1 MNEYVDFYMQRCLQ
15 IATSKDDKS
24 KHIILNNIKA
34 INYEEAVKL
43 AETIIIDDNK
53 CRLLLSEEVFVKD
66 STLAQY
72 LEKEELDAFKLWRL
86 SVLLYAM
93 IMACNVAELSVSVA
107 DQYLD
112 LFNHL
117 NDGMEI
123 VNIEVV
129 GRLPTETKKGK
140 SQTKTKRFTIT
151 NQLVV
156 NKIKQVYL
164 EQQDDVITVDNF
176 QHYTIKRITTMNEI
190 ANKRILNYYFAQEL
204 KAFLTKYKGGK
215 MSSNRKKLVLYVL
228 YLFGRF
234 KNNVPI
240 NTDNYRTLMS
250 DYNKSRVELFLF
262 TIDGQS
268 FPLIL
273 LPNPEIEKIRSKYRR
288 FIEEM

>member
-15 IATSKDDKS
+15 VATSIDDKS

-43 AETIIIDDNK
+43 AKTIIIDDNK
-53 CRLLLSEEVFVKD
+53 RKLLLSEEVFVND
-66 STLAQY
+66 STLA
-72 LEKEELDAFKLWRL
+72 
-86 SVLLYAM
+86 
-93 IMACNVAELSVSVA
+93 
-107 DQYLD
+107 QYLD

-117 NDGMEI
+117 NDGMN
-123 VNIEVV
+123 VASIEVV

-140 SQTKTKRFTIT
+140 SSTKTKKFTISS
-151 NQLVV
+151 QLLI
-156 NKIKQVYL
+156 NKMKQAYL
-164 EQQDDVITVDNF
+164 ELQDDIVTVDNLK
-176 QHYTIKRITTMNEI
+176 HYTIERITTMNEI

-204 KAFLTKYKGGK
+204 KAFLSKYKGGK
-215 MSSNRKKLVLYVL
+215 MSSNRKKLVLYIL

-240 NTDNYRTLMS
+240 NTDNYRALMR
-250 DYNKSRVELFLF
+250 DYNKSPIKLSLF
-262 TIDGQS
+262 TVNGQS

>member
-15 IATSKDDKS
+15 VATSIDDKS

-43 AETIIIDDNK
+43 AKTIIIDDNK
-53 CRLLLSEEVFVKD
+53 RKLLLSEEVFVND

-72 LEKEELDAFKLWRL
+72 LEREELDALKLWRL

-93 IMACNVAELSVSVA
+93 IMGCNVAELSISVA
-107 DQYLD
+107 DQYLA

-117 NDGMEI
+117 NDGMN
-123 VNIEVV
+123 VASIEVV

-140 SQTKTKRFTIT
+140 SSTKTKKFTISS
-151 NQLVV
+151 QLLI
-156 NKIKQVYL
+156 NKMKQAYL
-164 EQQDDVITVDNF
+164 ELQDDIVTVDNLK
-176 QHYTIKRITTMNEI
+176 HYTIERITTMNEI
-190 ANKRILNYYFAQEL
+190 ANKRIL
-204 KAFLTKYKGGK
+204 KYKGGK
-215 MSSNRKKLVLYVL
+215 MSSIRKKLVLYIL

-240 NTDNYRTLMS
+240 NTDNYRALMR
-250 DYNKSRVELFLF
+250 DYNKSPIKLSLF
-262 TIDGQS
+262 TVNGQS

>member
-250 DYNKSRVELFLF
+250 DYNKSRVELSLF

>member
-1 MNEYVDFYMQRCLQ
+1 MVSEISFTALFFIIQWTGILDKFVSLQSLILKDNTMNEYVDFYMQRCLQ
-15 IATSKDDKS
+15 VATSIDDKS

-53 CRLLLSEEVFVKD
+53 RKLLLSEEVFVND
-66 STLAQY
+66 STLA
-72 LEKEELDAFKLWRL
+72 
-86 SVLLYAM
+86 
-93 IMACNVAELSVSVA
+93 
-107 DQYLD
+107 QYLD

-117 NDGMEI
+117 NDGMK
-123 VNIEVV
+123 VASIEVV

-140 SQTKTKRFTIT
+140 SSTKTKKFTISS
-151 NQLVV
+151 QLLI
-156 NKIKQVYL
+156 NKMKQAYL
-164 EQQDDVITVDNF
+164 ELQDDIVTVDNLK
-176 QHYTIKRITTMNEI
+176 HYTIERITTMNEI

-204 KAFLTKYKGGK
+204 KAFLSKYKGGK
-215 MSSNRKKLVLYVL
+215 MSSNRKKLVLYIL

-234 KNNVPI
+234 KNNIPV
-240 NTDNYRTLMS
+240 NTDNYRALTR
-250 DYNKSRVELFLF
+250 DYNKSPIKLSLF
-262 TIDGQS
+262 TVNGQS